1 MTEGATMCAVDPAKR
16 PATPSGY
23 VPYVRLHQYQEAGQD
38 ATVSNALLNGPFIC
52 YSLLLKPLLGSWVKV
67 AAWGEM

>member
-1 MTEGATMCAVDPAKR
+1 MYTVDPAKR
-16 PATPSGY
+16 PASPSGC

-38 ATVSNALLNGPFIC
+38 ATVSNALLNRPFIC
-52 YSLLLKPLLGSWVKV
+52 YSLLLKPLKGSWVKV